1 MTDPGEMKW
10 SMANQIAARER
21 RAKMRSK
28 KMLML
33 ISLLVAIALWMF
45 VMGNVDPQIS
55 ERVSGVSV
63 EMEGTDTLEDQDLTA
78 TVNKPK
84 VVNITIEGKRSQVIK
99 AKKKGIK
106 AYIDVSTCD
115 YGKNEAEIYVRIP
128 DGVSGLTVEDISSE
142 TAVFT
147 VR

>member
-1 MTDPGEMKW
+1 
-10 SMANQIAARER
+10 
-21 RAKMRSK
+21 
-28 KMLML
+28 ML

-55 ERVSGVSV
+55 ERVSGVKV
-63 EMEGTDTLEDQDLTA
+63 EMEGTDTLADQDLTA
-78 TVNKPK
+78 TINKPK
-84 VVNITIEGKRSQVIK
+84 VVNVTIEGKRSQVIK

>member
-1 MTDPGEMKW
+1 
-10 SMANQIAARER
+10 
-21 RAKMRSK
+21 MRSNK
-28 KMLML
+28 VLML

-115 YGKNEAEIYVRIP
+115 YGKNETEIYVRIP

>member
-1 MTDPGEMKW
+1 MK
-10 SMANQIAARER
+10 SN
-21 RAKMRSK
+21 KV
-28 KMLML
+28 LML

-55 ERVSGVSV
+55 ERVSGVKV
-63 EMEGTDTLEDQDLTA
+63 EMEGTDTLADQDLTA
-78 TVNKPK
+78 TINKPK
-84 VVNITIEGKRSQVIK
+84 VVNVTIEGKRSQVIK

-128 DGVSGLTVEDISSE
+128 DGASGVSVEDISSE

>member
-1 MTDPGEMKW
+1 
-10 SMANQIAARER
+10 MANQIAARER

-28 KMLML
+28 KVLML

>member
-1 MTDPGEMKW
+1 MK
-10 SMANQIAARER
+10 SN
-21 RAKMRSK
+21 KV
-28 KMLML
+28 LML
-33 ISLLVAIALWMF
+33 ISLLVAIGLWMF
-45 VMGNVDPQIS
+45 VMGNVDPQVS
-55 ERVSGVSV
+55 ERVAGIKV
-63 EMEGTDTLEDQDLTA
+63 EMEGTDTLNDQDLTA
-78 TVNKPK
+78 TINKPK
-84 VVNITIEGKRSQVIK
+84 VVNVTIEGKRSQIIK

-128 DGVSGLTVEDISSE
+128 DGASGVIVEDISSE

>member
-1 MTDPGEMKW
+1 MK
-10 SMANQIAARER
+10 N
-21 RAKMRSK
+21 K
-28 KMLML
+28 KVLLL
-33 ISLLVAIALWMF
+33 ISLLVSIALWMF

-55 ERVSGVSV
+55 EKVSGIAV
-63 EMEGTDTLEDQDLTA
+63 EMEGEDTLEEQELTA
-78 TVNKPK
+78 TINKPK
-84 VVNITIEGKRSQVIK
+84 AINVTIEGKRSQINK

-128 DGVSGLTVEDISSE
+128 DGVNGVIVEDISSE

>member
-1 MTDPGEMKW
+1 MK
-10 SMANQIAARER
+10 SN
-21 RAKMRSK
+21 KV
-28 KMLML
+28 LML

-55 ERVSGVSV
+55 ERVSGVKV
-63 EMEGTDTLEDQDLTA
+63 EMEGTDTLNDQELTA

-84 VVNITIEGKRSQVIK
+84 VVSVTIEGKRSQVLK

-128 DGVSGLTVEDISSE
+128 DGVSGVTVEDISSE
-142 TAVFT
+142 TAVFM

>member
-1 MTDPGEMKW
+1 MK
-10 SMANQIAARER
+10 SN
-21 RAKMRSK
+21 KV
-28 KMLML
+28 LML
-33 ISLLVAIALWMF
+33 ISLLVAIGLWMF

-55 ERVSGVSV
+55 ERVSGVKV
-63 EMEGTDTLEDQDLTA
+63 EMEGTDTLADQDLTA
-78 TVNKPK
+78 TINKPK
-84 VVNITIEGKRSQVIK
+84 VVNVTIEGKRSQVIK

-128 DGVSGLTVEDISSE
+128 DGASGVSVEDISSE

>member
-1 MTDPGEMKW
+1 MK
-10 SMANQIAARER
+10 SN
-21 RAKMRSK
+21 KV
-28 KMLML
+28 LML

-55 ERVSGVSV
+55 ERVSGVKV
-63 EMEGTDTLEDQDLTA
+63 EMEGTDTLNDQELTA

-84 VVNITIEGKRSQVIK
+84 VVSVTIEGKRSQVLK

-128 DGVSGLTVEDISSE
+128 DGVSGVTVEDISSE

>member
-1 MTDPGEMKW
+1 MK
-10 SMANQIAARER
+10 SN
-21 RAKMRSK
+21 KV
-28 KMLML
+28 LML
-33 ISLLVAIALWMF
+33 ISLLVAIGLWMF
-45 VMGNVDPQIS
+45 VMGNVDPQVS
-55 ERVSGVSV
+55 ERVAGIKV
-63 EMEGTDTLEDQDLTA
+63 EMEGTDTLADQDLTA
-78 TVNKPK
+78 TINKPK
-84 VVNITIEGKRSQVIK
+84 VVNVTIEGKRSQVIK

-128 DGVSGLTVEDISSE
+128 DGASGVSVEDISSE

>member
-1 MTDPGEMKW
+1 MK
-10 SMANQIAARER
+10 SN
-21 RAKMRSK
+21 KV
-28 KMLML
+28 LML
-33 ISLLVAIALWMF
+33 ISLLVAIGLWMF

-55 ERVSGVSV
+55 ERVSGVKV
-63 EMEGTDTLEDQDLTA
+63 EMEGTDTLADQDLTA
-78 TVNKPK
+78 TINKPK
-84 VVNITIEGKRSQVIK
+84 VVNVTIEGKRSQVIK

-115 YGKNEAEIYVRIP
+115 YGKNEAEVYVRIP
-128 DGVSGLTVEDISSE
+128 DGASGVSVEDISSE

>member
-1 MTDPGEMKW
+1 
-10 SMANQIAARER
+10 MANQIAARER

-28 KMLML
+28 KVLML

-128 DGVSGLTVEDISSE
+128 DGASGVSVEDISSE

>member
-1 MTDPGEMKW
+1 M
-10 SMANQIAARER
+10 ER
-21 RAKMRSK
+21 RMTMRSNK
-28 KMLML
+28 VLML

>member
-1 MTDPGEMKW
+1 
-10 SMANQIAARER
+10 MANQIAARER

-28 KMLML
+28 KVLML

-55 ERVSGVSV
+55 ERVSGVKV
-63 EMEGTDTLEDQDLTA
+63 EMEGTDTLNDQELTA

-84 VVNITIEGKRSQVIK
+84 VVSVTIEGKRSQVLK

-128 DGVSGLTVEDISSE
+128 DGVSGVTVEDISSE

>member
-1 MTDPGEMKW
+1 
-10 SMANQIAARER
+10 
-21 RAKMRSK
+21 MRSNK
-28 KMLML
+28 VLML

-55 ERVSGVSV
+55 ERVSGIKI
-63 EMEGTDTLEDQDLTA
+63 EMEGSDTLKDQELTA

-84 VVNITIEGKRSQVIK
+84 VVSVTIEGKRSQVLK

-128 DGVSGLTVEDISSE
+128 DGVSGVIVEDISSE